1 MIKRVL
7 DGPIEENKKIEY
19 DKKVKNIVIQ
29 SLALNIYVK
38 ISSVEI
44 SFLFKDLVLFEPYFF
59 LLFVQTS
66 S

>member
-7 DGPIEENKKIEY
+7 DGPIEENTKIEY